1 MVVLSAMIEGHN
13 LKKAFGGKPVFE
25 HADFVIPDG
34 TTVGVYGPSGIGK
47 STLAKLLCGV
57 MKPEEG
63 EILLDGETL
72 VSAALPYDRKRG
84 LAIQMVYQQPYSSLD
99 PSQKLL
105 RGFREL
111 IRYHHFAKTKT
122 AEESLIETLL
132 EEVGLDRGILNHLP
146 RQISGGEA
154 QRIAIAR
161 CLLFQPRLLILD
173 EATSMLDVSTQANVI
188 ALVKR
193 VMAKKRGSVLLISH
207 DKALVDTLCNQIY
220 VFDNHTLKEK
230 ET

>member
-1 MVVLSAMIEGHN
+1 MVVLSAVIEGKN
-13 LKKAFGGKPVFE
+13 LKKAFGDKLIFE
-25 HADFVIPDG
+25 HAELVIPDASI
-34 TTVGVYGPSGIGK
+34 VGVYGPSGIGK

-57 MKPEEG
+57 MKPDEG
-63 EILLDGETL
+63 EILFDGKTL
-72 VSAALPYDRKRG
+72 VSAAKAYDRRRG

-105 RGFREL
+105 QGFREQ
-111 IRYHHFAKTKT
+111 IRYHRFADTRE
-122 AEESLIETLL
+122 AEAGLIASLL
-132 EEVGLDRGILNHLP
+132 EEVGLDPGILNHLP

-173 EATSMLDVSTQANVI
+173 EATSMLDVSTQANVV
-188 ALVKR
+188 ALVRR
-193 VMAKKRGSVLLISH
+193 VMAKNRGSVLLISH

-230 ET
+230 RT

>member
-1 MVVLSAMIEGHN
+1 MCVVIEGRD
-13 LKKAFGGKPVFE
+13 LKKTFGSKLIFE
-25 HADFVIPDG
+25 HASFTIPDG
-34 TTVGVYGPSGIGK
+34 QIVGVYGPSGIGK

-57 MKPEEG
+57 IKPDAG
-63 EILLDGETL
+63 EILLDGELL
-72 VSAALPYDRKRG
+72 VSPSRPYDRRRG

-105 RGFREL
+105 DGFREL
-111 IRYHHFAKTKT
+111 IRYHGFVKTK
-122 AEESLIETLL
+122 AEEQALIETLL
-132 EEVGLDRGILNHLP
+132 EEVGLDTDILAHLP

-173 EATSMLDVSTQANVI
+173 EATSMLDVSTQANVV
-188 ALVKR
+188 ALVRK
-193 VMAKKRGSVLLISH
+193 VMAKSRGSVLLISH

-220 VFDNHTLKEK
+220 VFDNQTLKEK
-230 ET
+230 DT